1 MSGNTVIYRV
11 GENYMSM
18 SLYYK
23 KIREQLGHELIL
35 IPSVAAVIKNEQGEI
50 LFQYPGGEYWSL
62 PAGAIEPGETPEK
75 SVVREVWEETG
86 LKVQVKKQ
94 KGVFGGE
101 RFRHIYP
108 NGDQVEYIVVVFE
121 CEITS
126 GKLKSIDG
134 ESLKLQYFSFS
145 EKPTLAIPFPD
156 SIFL

>member
-1 MSGNTVIYRV
+1 
-11 GENYMSM
+11 MSM

-23 KIREQLGHELIL
+23 KIREQLGCELIL
-35 IPSVAAVIKNEQGEI
+35 IPSIAAVIKNEQGKSYFNI
-50 LFQYPGGEYWSL
+50 LVENTGVCQ
-62 PAGAIEPGETPEK
+62 AGAIEPGETPEEA
-75 SVVREVWEETG
+75 VIREVWEETG

-145 EKPTLAIPFPD
+145 EKPPLALPYPD
-156 SIFL
+156 NIFL

>member
-1 MSGNTVIYRV
+1 
-11 GENYMSM
+11 MSM

-23 KIREQLGHELIL
+23 KIREQLGHELIFM
-35 IPSVAAVIKNEQGEI
+35 PSVAAVIKNEQGEI

-62 PAGAIEPGETPEK
+62 PAGAIEPGETPEEA
-75 SVVREVWEETG
+75 VVREVWEETG

-101 RFRHIYP
+101 RFCHIYP

-121 CEITS
+121 CEVIS

-145 EKPTLAIPFPD
+145 EKPTLALPYPD
-156 SIFL
+156 NIFL

>member
-1 MSGNTVIYRV
+1 
-11 GENYMSM
+11 MSM

-35 IPSVAAVIKNEQGEI
+35 IPSVAAVIKNEQGKI

-62 PAGAIEPGETPEK
+62 PAGAIEPGETPEEA
-75 SVVREVWEETG
+75 VIREVWEETG

-101 RFRHIYP
+101 EFHYTYA
-108 NGDQVEYIVVVFE
+108 NGDKVEYIIVVYE

-145 EKPTLAIPFPD
+145 EKPTLALPYPD
-156 SIFL
+156 NIFL

>member
-1 MSGNTVIYRV
+1 
-11 GENYMSM
+11 MSM

-23 KIREQLGHELIL
+23 KIREQLGHELIFM
-35 IPSVAAVIKNEQGEI
+35 PSVAAVIKNEQGEL

-62 PAGAIEPGETPEK
+62 PAGAIEPGETPEEA
-75 SVVREVWEETG
+75 VVREVWEETG

-101 RFRHIYP
+101 RFHHIYP

-121 CEITS
+121 CEVIS

-145 EKPTLAIPFPD
+145 EKPTLALPYPD
-156 SIFL
+156 NIFL

>member
-1 MSGNTVIYRV
+1 
-11 GENYMSM
+11 MSM

-35 IPSVAAVIKNEQGEI
+35 IPSVAAVIKNGQGDI

-62 PAGAIEPGETPEK
+62 PAGAIEPGETPEEA
-75 SVVREVWEETG
+75 VVREVWEETG

-94 KGVFGGE
+94 KGVFGGKE
-101 RFRHIYP
+101 YRHTYP

-145 EKPTLAIPFPD
+145 EKPTLALPYPD
-156 SIFL
+156 NIFL

>member
-1 MSGNTVIYRV
+1 
-11 GENYMSM
+11 MSM

-35 IPSVAAVIKNEQGEI
+35 IPSVAAVIKNGQGDI

-62 PAGAIEPGETPEK
+62 PAGAIEPGETPEEA
-75 SVVREVWEETG
+75 VVREVWEETG

-101 RFRHIYP
+101 EFRYTYA
-108 NGDQVEYIVVVFE
+108 NGDKVEYIVVVFE
-121 CEITS
+121 CEVTS

-134 ESLKLQYFSFS
+134 ESLKPQYFSFS
-145 EKPTLAIPFPD
+145 EKPTLALPYPD
-156 SIFL
+156 NIFL

>member
-1 MSGNTVIYRV
+1 
-11 GENYMSM
+11 MSM

-35 IPSVAAVIKNEQGEI
+35 IPGVAAVIKNGQGDI

-62 PAGAIEPGETPEK
+62 PAGAIEPGETPEEA
-75 SVVREVWEETG
+75 VVREVWEETG

-101 RFRHIYP
+101 EFRYTYA
-108 NGDQVEYIVVVFE
+108 NGDQVEYIVVVVE

-145 EKPTLAIPFPD
+145 EKPTLALPYPD
-156 SIFL
+156 NIFL

>member
-1 MSGNTVIYRV
+1 
-11 GENYMSM
+11 MSM

-35 IPSVAAVIKNEQGEI
+35 IPSVAAVIKNEQEKI

-62 PAGAIEPGETPEK
+62 PAGAIEPGETPEEA
-75 SVVREVWEETG
+75 VIREVWEETG

-101 RFRHIYP
+101 EFRYTYA
-108 NGDQVEYIVVVFE
+108 NGDKVEYIVVVFE
-121 CEITS
+121 CEVTS

-145 EKPTLAIPFPD
+145 EKPTLALPYPD
-156 SIFL
+156 NIFL